1 MCNKHIST
9 ALRNYAMADISHKH
23 KHWHCDL
30 RKLLCSPQILMQLS
44 CLLPREIKHSN
55 MELTSAAGNAC
66 QRIGQ
71 MSDDHI
77 VNMFLFLLTSED
89 EQIGSVY
96 QLSTLGSNTG
106 GKEYILYGSFVSQK
120 KNKNKH
126 NNSSALVSKQVCRES

>member
-1 MCNKHIST
+1 
-9 ALRNYAMADISHKH
+9 
-23 KHWHCDL
+23 
-30 RKLLCSPQILMQLS
+30 MQLY

-106 GKEYILYGSFVSQK
+106 GKEYILYGSFVFRR
-120 KNKNKH
+120 
-126 NNSSALVSKQVCRES
+126 LRIRITIVLP